1 MNIFHDAE
9 GLVFEKH
16 QADTGI
22 SYLAVPL
29 DNVMNGPFDGLLVRH
44 GDAGTGECGYYPLSL
59 ILSSPFVRAKI
70 AQSKQKR
77 PPNERWVRKILE
89 RIEESVQ
96 SVVH

>member
-1 MNIFHDAE
+1 MNIFHDTE

-22 SYLAVPL
+22 SYLAVPIG
-29 DNVMNGPFDGLLVRH
+29 DVIEGPFDGLLVRH
-44 GDAGTGECGYYPLSL
+44 GDADTGECGYYPLSL
-59 ILSSPFVRAKI
+59 ILSSPYVRAKI
-70 AQSKQKR
+70 AAIKQKR

-89 RIEESVQ
+89 RIEESVS